1 MTLKD
6 NDEVSDNLP
15 PNLRQDDQAWWMRHP
30 TLAYSIARL
39 ALFLL
44 PFLILVIFLDPM
56 LALVIAFV
64 VSAVAS
70 IFVLSRMRDAMSVSI
85 TTRAERA
92 QQKMAERAASED
104 AWDEARRTDGSA
116 GDDR

>member
-6 NDEVSDNLP
+6 NDRVSDNP
-15 PNLRQDDQAWWMRHP
+15 PPVSSGSGQSWWMRHP
-30 TLAYSIARL
+30 TLSYSIARL
-39 ALFLL
+39 ALFLV
-44 PFLILVIFLDPM
+44 PFLILVTFLDPM

-64 VSAVAS
+64 LSAVAS

-85 TTRAERA
+85 TSRAERA

-104 AWDEARRTDGSA
+104 AWDDARR
-116 GDDR
+116 GDEDASDH

>member
-6 NDEVSDNLP
+6 NDGVPDNP
-15 PNLRQDDQAWWMRHP
+15 PPVPTVAGQPWWMRHP
-30 TLAYSIARL
+30 TLSYSIARL
-39 ALFLL
+39 GLFLA

-64 VSAVAS
+64 LSAVAS

-85 TTRAERA
+85 ASRAERA

-104 AWDEARRTDGSA
+104 AWDDARRRDEDAS
-116 GDDR
+116 DH